1 MACSSMLPLQKPTMN
16 AATLTSGSFERD
28 SFGRL
33 GSRGVSFLLIAAGHV
48 GLIYAIANLSRVVPA
63 LEAVPILAEILPEVP
78 REREAPPPPQPKF
91 EAMEL
96 PAMEPPVVQIAQ
108 EAPTKAITM
117 VVAETPPVADAA
129 PRAISEV
136 AYVKAPSPKYP
147 NESRRRGEEGMV
159 VLRVIIDEN
168 GRANRIEIQRSSG
181 HSRLDDAARAAVQ
194 SAIFRPYIE
203 NGVARAVLATIP
215 IEFTWRSRRA
225 ARGG

>member
-1 MACSSMLPLQKPTMN
+1 MLPLQKPTMN
-16 AATLTSGSFERD
+16 AATITSDSFERQR
-28 SFGRL
+28 FGRL

-48 GLIYAIANLSRVVPA
+48 ALIYAIANLSRVVPA
-63 LEAVPILAEILPEVP
+63 FESEPILAEILPEP
-78 REREAPPPPQPKF
+78 PQERDAPPPPPPKF
-91 EAMEL
+91 VAMEL
-96 PAMEPPVVQIAQ
+96 PAMEPPVVHIAQ
-108 EAPTKAITM
+108 DAPTQAITM
-117 VVAETPPVADAA
+117 VVTETPPVSESA
-129 PRAISEV
+129 PRAVSEV

-147 NESRRRGEEGMV
+147 NESRRLGEEGMV
-159 VLRVIIDEN
+159 VLRVIIDES

-194 SAIFRPYIE
+194 NAIFRPYIE

>member
-1 MACSSMLPLQKPTMN
+1 MN
-16 AATLTSGSFERD
+16 AATITSGSFEPER
-28 SFGRL
+28 FGRL

-48 GLIYAIANLSRVVPA
+48 VLIYAIANLSRVVPVI
-63 LEAVPILAEILPEVP
+63 EAMPILAEILPETP
-78 REREAPPPPQPKF
+78 QERDTPPPPRPKF
-91 EAMEL
+91 VTMEI
-96 PAMEPPVVQIAQ
+96 PAMEPPVINIAQ
-108 EAPTKAITM
+108 ETPTQAITM

-129 PRAISEV
+129 LRAVSEV

-147 NESRRRGEEGMV
+147 NESRRLGEEGMV
-159 VLRVIIDEN
+159 VLRVVIDEN